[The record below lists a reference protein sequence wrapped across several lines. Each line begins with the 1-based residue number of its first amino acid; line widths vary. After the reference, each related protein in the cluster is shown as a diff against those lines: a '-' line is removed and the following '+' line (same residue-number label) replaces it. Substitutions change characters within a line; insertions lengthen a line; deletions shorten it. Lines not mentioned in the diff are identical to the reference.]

1 MIKCYPPRP
10 RSFEGQKMTNCS
22 TGKEA
27 MRRKSDPSWHHE
39 RRSNSQK
46 ESYKNKNIGDFC
58 IWSRFLQSWQKCS
71 GNIFRMRKIIKGSWC
86 SYCLYI
92 DPPYLEQ
99 TFHGKLQKI
108 WQFQRKNDLLASLLS
123 DSKNIFKN
131 DFSANTLI
139 TVSFPAFSN
148 TLNST
153 ILCSI
158 VARLLSVKSNYECE
172 RINSLREKSFIHI
185 WEIGKGGE
193 KKVRGAFLWQE
204 NSLNWFGDGITDS
217 PTVALHASGDPL
229 TVVCERPPSSRAGAS
244 PLTSPLCP
252 ADDQP
257 HTYTGPPTHNIDT
270 GLTSLAETMLK
281 L

>member
-1 MIKCYPPRP
+1 MIKCSPPRP

-99 TFHGKLQKI
+99 TSHGKLQKI

-153 ILCSI
+153 ILCIICSTP
-158 VARLLSVKSNYECE
+158 A
-172 RINSLREKSFIHI
+172 LREIKLWMWKKQFFQRNSFIHI
-185 WEIGKGGE
+185 
-193 KKVRGAFLWQE
+193 
-204 NSLNWFGDGITDS
+204 
-217 PTVALHASGDPL
+217 
-229 TVVCERPPSSRAGAS
+229 
-244 PLTSPLCP
+244 
-252 ADDQP
+252 
-257 HTYTGPPTHNIDT
+257 
-270 GLTSLAETMLK
+270 
-281 L
+281 

>member
-108 WQFQRKNDLLASLLS
+108 WQFQRKNDLLAEPYFLIP
-123 DSKNIFKN
+123 KIF
-131 DFSANTLI
+131 
-139 TVSFPAFSN
+139 
-148 TLNST
+148 
-153 ILCSI
+153 
-158 VARLLSVKSNYECE
+158 
-172 RINSLREKSFIHI
+172 
-185 WEIGKGGE
+185 
-193 KKVRGAFLWQE
+193 
-204 NSLNWFGDGITDS
+204 
-217 PTVALHASGDPL
+217 
-229 TVVCERPPSSRAGAS
+229 
-244 PLTSPLCP
+244 
-252 ADDQP
+252 
-257 HTYTGPPTHNIDT
+257 
-270 GLTSLAETMLK
+270 LK
-281 L
+281 LVLCKFLGNSFFSCLFEHPQLNHSM